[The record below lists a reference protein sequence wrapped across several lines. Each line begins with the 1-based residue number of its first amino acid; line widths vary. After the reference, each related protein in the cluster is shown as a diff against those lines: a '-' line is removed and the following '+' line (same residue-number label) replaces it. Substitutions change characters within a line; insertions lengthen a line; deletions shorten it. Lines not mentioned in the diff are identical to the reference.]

1 MIFLLQYLHNLS
13 DKQVVRSSV
22 ENSHTKLQSKV
33 DYIPKLLET
42 RPKFALVLVLRKF
55 EYDSC
60 CVKNKYIT
68 KFKELWYDIEIFN
81 LKKFSSQGNKILNHS
96 FCSAFFKGNFQF
108 IAIDICYF
116 SITKFLVKNSFSRHS
131 IINFCFG
138 ISS

>member
-1 MIFLLQYLHNLS
+1 MVLEVGNGIIKS
-13 DKQVVRSSV
+13 I
-22 ENSHTKLQSKV
+22 
-33 DYIPKLLET
+33 YIPRLLET
-42 RPKFALVLVLRKF
+42 RPKFTLVLVPRKS
-55 EYDSC
+55 ERDSC

-68 KFKELWYDIEIFN
+68 KFKRLWYDIEIFN
-81 LKKFSSQGNKILNHS
+81 LKKFLSQGNKILNHG

-116 SITKFLVKNSFSRHS
+116 SITKFLVKNSFSRHP